1 MRIAQMVISTVARAH
16 LREVDVLHKTPR
28 GPGGFGS
35 TGY

>member
-16 LREVDVLHKTPR
+16 LREVDVLHRTRR